1 MISALKKI
9 ISITF
14 LLSTLSACS
23 TVSYYVQGASGHLA
37 LMSQRQPIT
46 ELLKD
51 NKISK
56 QRREQIEEVLSIRKF
71 AYQKLK
77 LPNNNSYT
85 SFVEL
90 KRKAIS
96 WNVIATPKYSMTPIK
111 SCFPLVG
118 CVSYLVYF
126 KQQRAIA
133 EAEKHKKLGHDTH
146 IIASPAYSTLG
157 IFDDP
162 VVSTMLTGNI
172 SSTAEVVFHELA
184 HQKLYKKNDSA
195 FNEAFASSI
204 AQEGTRLWL
213 KENHPELLNL
223 YNEHLQKRWQ
233 FFDLIINTSK
243 ELTAWY
249 ALKRPDAETAIGK
262 QKIFAQLKEKYSE
275 LKKSWNGDKRF
286 DNWFNKQPLN
296 NAKLAVI
303 GVYYQKVPEL
313 RKQLKTVG
321 YDFEKFYKHYADVNK
336 LKQH

>member
-1 MISALKKI
+1 MIIALKKI
-9 ISITF
+9 ISVTF
-14 LLSTLSACS
+14 LLSTLSACT

-46 ELLKD
+46 ELLK
-51 NKISK
+51 NNNLSN

-90 KRKAIS
+90 KRKATS
-96 WNVIATPKYSMTPIK
+96 WNVIATPKFSMMPIK

-126 KQQRAIA
+126 NQQRANA

-162 VVSTMLTGNI
+162 VVSTMLTGKI

-195 FNEAFASSI
+195 FNEAFASAV

-213 KENHPELLNL
+213 KQNHPELLNH

-243 ELTAWY
+243 ELSAWY
-249 ALKRPDAETAIGK
+249 ALKRPDTEAEAGK
-262 QKIFAQLKEKYSE
+262 QRIFSQLKLKYAT

-286 DNWFNKQPLN
+286 DKWFNKQPLN

-303 GVYYQKVPEL
+303 GIYYQKVPEFTQ
-313 RKQLKTVG
+313 QLKAYG
-321 YDFEKFYKHYADVNK
+321 YDFEKFYKHYTAVNR
-336 LKQH
+336 LRQ

>member
-1 MISALKKI
+1 MITALKKI
-9 ISITF
+9 ISVTF

-51 NKISK
+51 NKLSK

-71 AYQKLK
+71 AHQKLK

-195 FNEAFASSI
+195 FNEAFASAV

-213 KENHPELLNL
+213 KENHPELLNR

-243 ELTAWY
+243 ELSAWY
-249 ALKRPDAETAIGK
+249 ALKRPDAEA
-262 QKIFAQLKEKYSE
+262 AMA
-275 LKKSWNGDKRF
+275 N
-286 DNWFNKQPLN
+286 
-296 NAKLAVI
+296 
-303 GVYYQKVPEL
+303 
-313 RKQLKTVG
+313 RKFSLS
-321 YDFEKFYKHYADVNK
+321 
-336 LKQH
+336 